1 MKKYILSSMLLSGLM
16 FASCNLDETPL
27 SKFDESEAFQSST
40 LIYVNTVA
48 NVYASIGG
56 NIYGGTD
63 GIQSMNLMTSDM
75 AYIPG
80 RQGDWV
86 DGGKWQ
92 NLTLH
97 NFNPSV
103 DMFTNNWNHIFS
115 IVGLCNSSIEKLE
128 KFKAENPACEKYI
141 AELRALRAIY
151 YYFALDNY
159 ANVPIITKSEQSVG
173 DVAQSSRTE
182 VFKFVTEELE
192 ACLPSLSESMS
203 QNSGEYYGRIT
214 KGIVYECLAKL
225 AINAAVYT
233 TDITSAS
240 SMSAFV
246 GSDLTRENTVS
257 ESLGAAITAKTKA
270 VNLTVDGKSRNALET
285 VIYCAERLEALGYAL
300 ESNYAANFAVANISS
315 KENIFVRP
323 NDDKMYMIWDC
334 NQMRSWH
341 YNHAGAMNYSGWNG
355 PCGSVD
361 AMHTLG
367 LYQDSDLEN
376 ADPRLKL
383 NYYTYKDYADECKIV
398 EDGATGADLEYL
410 PLMARVDY
418 NTDMQKVEGWSD
430 TQLAHIVKC
439 GGARMKKYEFDKT
452 STIMGDINND
462 LVLWRYAD
470 AVLMKAEAQYRLG
483 NPSEALA
490 TLNTVRA
497 RVGATP
503 RAEITLQT
511 ILDERQMEF
520 AWEDSRRTDQVR
532 FATWTQP
539 TVDRYPN
546 VSHNGAAGG
555 WNADTQGYTCVFP
568 IPQSVLDLNNN
579 LKQNPGY

>member
-1 MKKYILSSMLLSGLM
+1 MKKYILSSMILSGLM

-48 NVYASIGG
+48 NVYSSIGG

-63 GIQSMNLMTSDM
+63 GIQSMNLLTSDM
-75 AYIPG
+75 AFIPG

-97 NFNPSV
+97 NFNPSQ
-103 DMFTNNWNHIFS
+103 DMFTNNWNHIYS
-115 IVGLCNSSIEKLE
+115 IIGLCNSSIEKLE
-128 KFKAENPACEKYI
+128 NFKSTNPACEDYI

-159 ANVPIITKSEQSVG
+159 GNVPIVVSASQSVG
-173 DVAQSSRTE
+173 DVAQSSRSE
-182 VFKFVTEELE
+182 VFAFVVKELTDV
-192 ACLPSLSESMS
+192 LPSLSEEMS
-203 QNSGEYYGRIT
+203 QKSGEYYGRIT

-225 AINAAVYT
+225 AINAPVYT
-233 TDITSAS
+233 TDLTTAS

-246 GSDLTRENTVS
+246 G
-257 ESLGAAITAKTKA
+257 
-270 VNLTVDGKSRNALET
+270 NLTDGSASETLGSAISAKGNNINMAVDGTTRNCWET
-285 VIYCAERLEALGYAL
+285 AIYCADKLEELGYEL
-300 ESNYAANFAVANISS
+300 ENNYSSNFAVANETSS
-315 KENIFVRP
+315 ENIFVRP

-334 NQMRSWH
+334 NLMRSWD
-341 YNHAGAMNYSGWNG
+341 YTHAGAMNYSGWNG
-355 PCGSVD
+355 PCATVR
-361 AMHTLG
+361 AMNVMG
-367 LYQDSDLEN
+367 LWKDSDLEK
-376 ADPRLKL
+376 ADPRLVL
-383 NYYTYKDYADECKIV
+383 NYYTYKDYADECGIV
-398 EDGATGADLEYL
+398 ADGATDQDLEYL
-410 PLMARVDY
+410 PLLARVDY
-418 NTDMQKVEGWSD
+418 NTTMQKAEGWSD

-439 GGARMKKYEFDKT
+439 GGARMKKYEFDAT
-452 STIMGDINND
+452 STIQGDNNND
-462 LVLWRYAD
+462 LVIWRYAD

-483 NPSEALA
+483 RTGEALA
-490 TLNTVRA
+490 TLNTIRA

-503 RAEITLQT
+503 KTTINLNT
-511 ILDERQMEF
+511 ILDERMMEF

-532 FATWTQP
+532 FATWTEP

-546 VSHNGAAGG
+546 VSHNASAGG
-555 WNADTQGYTCVFP
+555 WNQDTQGYTCVFP
-568 IPQSVLDLNNN
+568 IPQAVLDLNTN